1 MDPPRCRIGDERL
14 SHLVRIAQHLA
25 DGAVFLDHR
34 DAAGVVAVAGAGGAD
49 DFSVRHVL
57 DPVGSAWLP
66 GSPHSIAEVGSQT
79 QILWLGFFRLAG
91 CPLMYIQTNSTSP
104 WMAR

>member
-1 MDPPRCRIGDERL
+1 MVPAAQGSPQKGQVVLI
-14 SHLVRIAQHLA
+14 RIAQHLA

-66 GSPHSIAEVGSQT
+66 GSPYSIAEVGSQT
-79 QILWLGFFRLAG
+79 KG
-91 CPLMYIQTNSTSP
+91 P
-104 WMAR
+104 